1 MEAWIGGGAGGE
13 RQISLCMT
21 EEAGGVMGTERSPV
35 THGFGLDKPN
45 TDTDNYILWSSLLF
59 SYE

>member
-1 MEAWIGGGAGGE
+1 MDRRGCRRRETNMFVYDGGGGGA
-13 RQISLCMT
+13 
-21 EEAGGVMGTERSPV
+21 VMGTERSPV
-35 THGFGLDKPN
+35 THGFGLEEPN